1 VANGASKRPVVAAID
16 MGYGHLRA
24 ALSLA
29 DLFGVPLHRM
39 EEPPLGDARDAQ
51 FWRRTREFYEAL
63 TRFSQFPA
71 VSAPLGALVEAITAI
86 PPPWPRRDRSGPTA
100 GTRWMERAARSGA
113 GAQLARHLQETGAPL
128 LATFY
133 AAAILAE
140 LHGARNLYCVVTDS
154 DVNRV
159 WAPPEP
165 RTSAIHYFAPTEP
178 ARRRL
183 LSYGVLEAN
192 VRTTG
197 FPLPDHLV
205 GRDRSRLRGFLAAR
219 LGRLAPREHLRA
231 RAIADLGALPPAARP
246 PLVVFAVGGAGA
258 QIPLAVR
265 LVRGIAAEVKAER
278 LRLALVAG
286 RREQA
291 ARAFREALRD
301 AGLEGHPGAL
311 VLYDPDTLAYLR
323 KFHDLLGEA
332 DALWSKPSELTF
344 FAALGLP
351 FVCAPPVGVHEK
363 RNRRWAE
370 EQGALL
376 RQHDPGTA
384 GGWLREWV
392 EDGTLAR
399 AAWSGYL
406 HLPALGLYEIADAL
420 E

>member
-1 VANGASKRPVVAAID
+1 VPEEASKRPVVAAID

-24 ALSLA
+24 GIALA
-29 DLFGVPLHRM
+29 DLLGVPLRRM
-39 EEPPLGDARDAQ
+39 EEPPLGDAVDAR
-51 FWRRTREFYEAL
+51 FWNRTRKFYEAL
-63 TRFSQFPA
+63 TRFSQLPP
-71 VSAPLGALVEAITAI
+71 VSIPLGALLKTITAI
-86 PPPWPRRDRSGPTA
+86 PPPWPARDRSGPTA
-100 GTRWMERAARSGA
+100 GTRWMVGAARSGA
-113 GAQLARHLQETGAPL
+113 GRQLARYLQETGAPL
-128 LATFY
+128 LTTFY

-140 LHGARNLYCVVTDS
+140 LHGARNLHCVVTDS
-154 DVNRV
+154 DINRV

-165 RTSAIHYFAPTEP
+165 RNSAIRYFAPTEH

-183 LSYGVLEAN
+183 LSYGVLDSN
-192 VRTTG
+192 IRTTG

-205 GRDRSRLRGFLAAR
+205 GRDRSRLRTLLAAR
-219 LGRLAPREHLRA
+219 LGRLSPRDHLRA
-231 RAIADLGALPPAARP
+231 RAIADLGALPPPSRP

-265 LVRGIAAEVKAER
+265 LVRGIAAEVKSER

-286 RREQA
+286 RREKA
-291 ARAFREALRD
+291 AHAFREALAE
-301 AGLEGHPGAL
+301 AGIGNHPGAS
-311 VLYDPDTLAYLR
+311 VLYDADVTSYLR
-323 KFHDLLGEA
+323 KFHELLGEA

-351 FVCAPPVGVHEK
+351 FVCAPPVGVHEE

-376 RQHDPGTA
+376 RQHDPATA

-406 HLPALGLYEIADAL
+406 HLPALGVYEIAD
-420 E
+420 EVG

>member
-1 VANGASKRPVVAAID
+1 MPQTSKRPVVVAID

-24 ALSLA
+24 AISLA
-29 DLFGVPLHRM
+29 DLLGVPLQRM
-39 EEPPLGDARDAQ
+39 EEPPLGDARDAK
-51 FWRRTREFYEAL
+51 FWGRTRELYEAL
-63 TRFSQFPA
+63 TRFSQLPA
-71 VSAPLGALVEAITAI
+71 VSRPLGALVQAITAI
-86 PPPWPRRDRSGPTA
+86 PPPWPRRDRSGASA

-113 GAQLARHLQETGAPL
+113 GAQLARHLNETGAPL

-140 LHGARNLYCVVTDS
+140 LHGARNLNCVVTDS

-165 RTSAIHYFAPTEP
+165 RKSAIRYFAPTEH

-183 LSYGVLEAN
+183 LSYGVLESN

-205 GRDRSRLRGFLAAR
+205 GRDRSRLRTFLAAR
-219 LGRLAPREHLRA
+219 LARLAPREHLRA
-231 RAIADLGALPPAARP
+231 RAIADLGALPPATRP

-258 QIPLAVR
+258 QIPLAVQ
-265 LVRGIAAEVKAER
+265 LVRGMADEVKSER

-286 RREQA
+286 RREKA
-291 ARAFREALRD
+291 AHAFREALRD
-301 AGLEGHPGAL
+301 AGLDGHPGAV
-311 VLYDPDTLAYLR
+311 VLYDPDTFAYLR

-351 FVCAPPVGVHEK
+351 FVCAPPVGVHEE
-363 RNRRWAE
+363 RNRGWAE

-384 GGWLREWV
+384 GAWLREWV